1 MSGNFEVVS
10 LAIDAVRLI
19 RPRRIPDSRGYFAE
33 TWNQRGFAEAG
44 IEVVFVQDNY
54 SYSRASGTVRG
65 LHYQRSPRGQAKLV
79 RVARG
84 AIFDVAV
91 DLRRGSPSFGEHVA
105 VRLSA
110 EEGSQL
116 FLPVGFAH
124 GFCTLEPDTEVAYKI
139 SEFYSPEHDTGILWN
154 DPDLG
159 IEWPLKGRT
168 PIMSDKDQKLPRLA
182 EIEAPF

>member
-1 MSGNFEVVS
+1 MSHFEIAG

-19 RPRRIPDSRGYFAE
+19 RPRRFPDSRGYFAE
-33 TWNQRGFAEAG
+33 TWNRLGFAEAG
-44 IEVVFVQDNY
+44 IDVAFVQDNY
-54 SYSRASGTVRG
+54 SRSRSAGTIRG
-65 LHYQRSPRGQAKLV
+65 LHYQRPPKAQAKLV
-79 RVARG
+79 RVSRG

-91 DLRRGSPSFGEHVA
+91 DLRRGSPTFGKHVS
-105 VRLSA
+105 VNLSA

-116 FLPVGFAH
+116 FLPAGFAH

-139 SEFYSPEHDTGILWN
+139 SELYSPEHDAGILWN

-159 IEWPLKGRT
+159 IEWPLEGRI
-168 PIMSDKDQKLPRLA
+168 PVMSDRDQKLPRLA